1 MSVHPEHYAEF
12 LQRLGH
18 EVKSV
23 DGHWWF
29 DCSPRVFVN
38 FPFHWDVDVCDVNVS
53 DVLGSNG
60 LIARMT
66 CPLDHGATSFRLIC
80 DDTNYDFPS
89 LRKRTRTQ
97 VRRGLESCDVR
108 QIEFGELRKQYLP
121 LQRAT
126 HARQGRKAEQNDKQY
141 WDRFID
147 SAANTTG
154 AETWASFVDGKMAAY
169 LISFTILDT
178 ANLCIVRSSTELLK
192 SYPNNAL
199 LFVWLQDVLSRPEV
213 RQVSYGLESV
223 QVGGEKLDQFKSG
236 MGFRK
241 EPCGQRIMFANKLNA
256 VLKRPIVNVIQP
268 CVRRFLPNETG
279 RKLDGV
285 LTWYQTQPSMKQIHS
300 GRAA

>member
-1 MSVHPEHYAEF
+1 MSIHPENYAEF

-29 DCSPRVFVN
+29 DCSARVFAN
-38 FPFHWDVDVCDVNVS
+38 FPFHWDVDVRNVDVGE
-53 DVLGSNG
+53 VLGSSG
-60 LIARMT
+60 LVARMS

-97 VRRGLESCDVR
+97 VRRGLESCEVH
-108 QIEFGELRKQYLP
+108 QIDFSELKKHYLP

-126 HARQGRKAEQNDKQY
+126 HARQGRKAQQDDQDY

-147 SAANTTG
+147 SAQHTQG
-154 AETWASFVDGKMAAY
+154 AETWASYVDGKMAAY
-169 LISFTILDT
+169 LINFTILDT
-178 ANLCIVRSSTELLK
+178 ANLCIVRSNTELLK
-192 SYPNNAL
+192 SFPNNAL
-199 LFVWLQDVLSRPEV
+199 LFTWLQDALSRPEI

-223 QVGGEKLDQFKSG
+223 QTGGEKLDQFKSG

-241 EPCGQRIMFANKLNA
+241 EPCGQRIMLANKLNA
-256 VLKRPIVNVIQP
+256 VLKKPVVSLLQP
-268 CVRRFLPNETG
+268 CVRRFMPNETG

-285 LTWYQTQPSMKQIHS
+285 LTWYQSQPSMKQITAA
-300 GRAA
+300 RAA